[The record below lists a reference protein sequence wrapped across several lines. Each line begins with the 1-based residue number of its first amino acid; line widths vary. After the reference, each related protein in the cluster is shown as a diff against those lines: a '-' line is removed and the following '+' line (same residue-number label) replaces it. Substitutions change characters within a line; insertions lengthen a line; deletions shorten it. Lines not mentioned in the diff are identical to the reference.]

1 MQIKLPISGIKRPS
15 HIAALTAL
23 MSFAAWLFP
32 SFGVLGKGFTV
43 SEHLEPFSI
52 ALLMAW
58 YLLIWLGFYAG
69 QQVGCIVSRGYQIRT
84 DVLSLDS
91 NTVYYLFTVLSCIG
105 CIAAYREILKS
116 LQLTEAMIYLSLGQG
131 NELKEGLYENYSV
144 GFASLRYLVV
154 YSASLSLWRL
164 IRYKKLSPLIII
176 NLISLLLVV
185 LLSSRLILMA
195 TLLTTFFILTS
206 EKKLISINLSKF
218 LICIAV
224 IFSLLSVLNYSRNAR
239 FYQGENQSFWAAGCS
254 EILRYLGSPF
264 QVELGAAKVLDQIA
278 AQEPETYRKYV
289 NVELNLNTNSAF
301 VALHEQMGYLSWLY
315 IAMNCFLMGM
325 IFSILFSFGK
335 TVFLLPCATILYAA
349 AELWRLDLFTQGIF
363 IVWFVIGIGIPI
375 SLLVLRK
382 TTLRALGRI

>member
-1 MQIKLPISGIKRPS
+1 MQINLPIAGVNRPS
-15 HIAALTAL
+15 HIAALTTM
-23 MSFAAWLFP
+23 MSFAAWLCP
-32 SFGVLGKGFTV
+32 SFGILGKGFTV
-43 SEHLEPFSI
+43 GESLNPFAI
-52 ALLMAW
+52 LLLMAW

-69 QQVGCIVSRGYQIRT
+69 QQVGCFVSREYRVKIEG
-84 DVLSLDS
+84 VSLDS
-91 NTVYYLFTVLSCIG
+91 NIIYYLFTIISCIG
-105 CIAAYREILKS
+105 CIAAYHEVLKS
-116 LQLTEAMIYLSLGQG
+116 LQLTAAMIYLSSGQG

-164 IRYKKLSPLIII
+164 ARYKKLSPLIIV
-176 NLISLLLVV
+176 NLVSLLLVV

-206 EKKLISINLSKF
+206 EKKLISINLAKLF
-218 LICIAV
+218 ICIAV

-239 FYQGENQSFWAAGCS
+239 FYKDENQSFWVAGCS
-254 EILRYLGSPF
+254 EIFRYLGSPF
-264 QVELGAAKVLDQIA
+264 QVEVGAVKVLDQIA
-278 AQEPETYRKYV
+278 AQEPETYRKYID
-289 NVELNLNTNSAF
+289 VEINLNTNSAF
-301 VALHEQMGYLSWLY
+301 VALHEEMGYLSWPY

-363 IVWFVIGIGIPI
+363 IVWFVIGIGVPV
-375 SLLVLRK
+375 SLLILRK
-382 TTLRALGRI
+382 TTFMALGRP